1 MSRLTSRSATIAI
14 AVTSIFSALDVAL
27 GAIPG
32 WWISWAAIIKP
43 LDGILLGP
51 IAGPY
56 AATLG
61 GLIGNFI
68 WPQTAVLFVFTWVPG
83 ILGAFA
89 AGAMIKSEKYSLWI
103 LVVIIYVVLIGAFYF
118 HPVGNTVAFWALYDK
133 VIALALIFPTTK
145 IIKKLKTNGSLNVK
159 RLALALAL
167 ISFIGTEIDDIAG
180 NVLFMFLEL
189 YKLFGFKPEDLPPIY
204 MGGALIMPAQR
215 VLVAIL
221 ATLVAVPLFK
231 VFEKSEIIRWPL
243 T

>member
-1 MSRLTSRSATIAI
+1 MSKLTPRSATIVIAI
-14 AVTSIFSALDVAL
+14 ISIFAALDVAL

-43 LDGILLGP
+43 LDGIILGP

-68 WPQTAVLFVFTWVPG
+68 WPQTAVLSVFTWVPG

-89 AGAMIKSEKYSLWI
+89 AGAMIKSGKYPLWI
-103 LVVIIYVVLIGAFYF
+103 LVAIIYIVLIGAFYF
-118 HPVGNTVAFWALYDK
+118 HPVGNTVALWALYDK

-145 IIKKLKTNGSLNVK
+145 IIKKLKTNESLNVK
-159 RLALALAL
+159 WLTPALAL
-167 ISFIGTEIDDIAG
+167 IAFIGTEIDDITG

-189 YKLFGFKPEDLPPIY
+189 YNLFGIPPEALPPLYIS
-204 MGGALIMPAQR
+204 GALIMPAQR

-231 VFEKSEIIRWPL
+231 VFEKSEVANWPL